1 MLVKCL
7 HCGLPET
14 WMSSSVVVLTVG
26 VGGAYG
32 SNGGSAL
39 PHLVTTATVF
49 EQKKGPFMEVT
60 K

>member
-14 WMSSSVVVLTVG
+14 WMSSSVVVMTVG

-32 SNGGSAL
+32 SNRGSAL
-39 PHLVTTATVF
+39 ERTFYGSDKVTGFLLFV
-49 EQKKGPFMEVT
+49 
-60 K
+60 